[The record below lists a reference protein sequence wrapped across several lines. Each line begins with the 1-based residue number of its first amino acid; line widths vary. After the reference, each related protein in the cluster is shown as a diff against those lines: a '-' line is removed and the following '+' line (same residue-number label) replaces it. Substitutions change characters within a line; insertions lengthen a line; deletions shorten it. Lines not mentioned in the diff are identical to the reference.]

1 MKALLKRYAPN
12 DVCDWIMLV
21 VFGSFALLSAIVTGN
36 AIRVSQD
43 LTAAGLGLG
52 MTAFFTAVLGF
63 YASEQLRK
71 RSDSIVNERLTQIL
85 EELEKC
91 RCKCP
96 AAGTSE

>member
-21 VFGSFALLSAIVTGN
+21 VFAALALLAAIVT
-36 AIRVSQD
+36 ALAVQDSQD
-43 LTAAGLGLG
+43 WTAAGLGLG

-71 RSDSIVNERLTQIL
+71 RSDAIVNERLCQIL
-85 EELEKC
+85 KELEQC
-91 RCKCP
+91 RCK
-96 AAGTSE
+96 ADGASE